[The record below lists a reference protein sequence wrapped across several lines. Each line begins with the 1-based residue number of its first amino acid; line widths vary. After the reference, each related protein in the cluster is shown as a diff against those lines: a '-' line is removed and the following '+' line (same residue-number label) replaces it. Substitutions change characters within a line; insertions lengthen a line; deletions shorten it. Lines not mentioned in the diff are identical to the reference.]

1 LTTEL
6 AILKKVAK
14 LKTIGYTHFLDLEPA
29 CKLVQTE
36 ERSIAMKKIKTKLL
50 KGVNE
55 KVLIATVDGGKD
67 IHYGYY
73 RYPDG
78 TDVKPFDFWNNGRG
92 FCEFWARISSAAK
105 RHGLE
110 EIVVG
115 FESTG
120 SYMEPLAQ
128 FLRSK
133 NGVRLVQVNPMHTKR
148 VKELQGN
155 SPLKTDHK
163 DPKIIADII
172 ELGHALTVVIPEGPA
187 AELRRLT
194 QGRERTIERRTALFN
209 QLHSL
214 MVIMFPE
221 FLQVMKDVKTAS
233 AQQLLKL
240 CPTPQDIICLG
251 EAGLAALLWKA
262 SRGKLKEDRAKA
274 LVEAAR
280 ESVGV
285 LEGRNSLLMEIK
297 FILDTVA
304 SCDRFVEEL
313 EADMIRN
320 LEQIPYSKV
329 ILSLKG
335 IGPVTAAGLIGEVGD
350 FKKFSTISEIIK
362 LAGLDLYEVSSG
374 KHRGIRRISKRGR
387 PLLRKLLY
395 FAALSAVR
403 QGGVMHQWYQNAMSR
418 GMIKTKALVAVARKL
433 LAIIFALVR
442 DHSVYVENYAKYKL
456 TLKEAA

>member
-1 LTTEL
+1 
-6 AILKKVAK
+6 
-14 LKTIGYTHFLDLEPA
+14 
-29 CKLVQTE
+29 
-36 ERSIAMKKIKTKLL
+36 MKKFKTK
-50 KGVNE
+50 GTRRVNE

-73 RYPDG
+73 RHPDG
-78 TDVKPFDFWNNGRG
+78 TDMKPFKFWNNGCG
-92 FCEFWARISSAAK
+92 FCEFWERISSAAK
-105 RHGLE
+105 RDGLE

-120 SYMEPLAQ
+120 SYMEPLAH

-133 NGVRLVQVNPMHTKR
+133 KGVRLVQVNPMHTKR

-155 SPLKTDHK
+155 SPLKTDRK

-194 QGRERTIERRTALFN
+194 QGRERTTERRTALFN

-214 MVIMFPE
+214 LVIMFPE

-233 AQQLLKL
+233 AQYLLMHH
-240 CPTPQDIICLG
+240 PTPQDVISLG
-251 EAGLAALLWKA
+251 ESALAALLRKV
-262 SRGKLKEDRAKA
+262 SRGKLKEARANA
-274 LVEAAR
+274 LFEAAS

-285 LEGRNSLLMEIK
+285 LEGRNSLLREIRLIIDTIASYDS
-297 FILDTVA
+297 FI
-304 SCDRFVEEL
+304 EEL
-313 EADMIRN
+313 EAEMVRN

-335 IGPVTAAGLIGEVGD
+335 IGHVTAAGLIGEVGD
-350 FKKFSTISEIIK
+350 FKKFSTISEVMK
-362 LAGLDLYEVSSG
+362 LAGLDLYEISSG
-374 KHRGIRRISKRGR
+374 KHQGIRRISKRGR

-403 QGGVMHQWYQNAMSR
+403 QGGVMHQWYQGAMAR

-442 DHSVYVENYAKYKL
+442 DHSVYVENYIEIKHKL